1 MRRVSSH
8 GAVSTSRSQI
18 QSRSQSSPLRRFV
31 AISSVQI
38 NLARMPIL
46 PTTVVGSYPQPEWL
60 VDRQMLGSRLPPRT
74 RALEIWR
81 VAPAFLEQ
89 AQDDAT
95 LAPVAA
101 LAPAGIGHQRD
112 RQ

>member
-46 PTTVVGSYPQPEWL
+46 PTTVVRSYPQPEWL
-60 VDRQMLGSRLPPRT
+60 LDQQMLGTRLPPRT
-74 RALEIWR
+74 SAMEIGR
-81 VAPAFLEQ
+81 VAPELLEP
-89 AQDDAT
+89 AQDHAT
-95 LAPVAA
+95 IVA
-101 LAPAGIGHQRD
+101 IRD
-112 RQ
+112 